1 MPMPRK
7 YLDAQIE
14 SRARSERD
22 ARRETT
28 RDMLRAMGHI
38 AFWVSC
44 GLALLGLA
52 LHTDDHTVGM
62 MFWWAGHAVWIGGVA
77 GALLAA
83 YRRGER
89 RGDW

>member
-7 YLDAQIE
+7 YIDEQIE
-14 SRARSERD
+14 NRSRSERD
-22 ARRETT
+22 ARRETA
-28 RDMLRAMGHI
+28 RDMLRSMGHI
-38 AFWVSC
+38 VFWVLC
-44 GLALLGLA
+44 GLAFLGLA
-52 LHTDDHTVGM
+52 LHTDDHAVGM

>member
-1 MPMPRK
+1 
-7 YLDAQIE
+7 
-14 SRARSERD
+14 
-22 ARRETT
+22 
-28 RDMLRAMGHI
+28 
-38 AFWVSC
+38 
-44 GLALLGLA
+44 
-52 LHTDDHTVGM
+52 M